1 MEELSLEDRI
11 TKASLDQVY
20 KNAKIGT
27 SGLFI
32 MFVFVAFFLMDKVPT
47 STLII
52 GSVFH
57 ILILSWRVYKIYKYR
72 KVEESVYN
80 IKDIEYWLN
89 SYRNN
94 SFLIG
99 VAWGLLFFF
108 LNDIGVEHQL
118 VVYIIIAGLAT
129 AGLFTLGSVL
139 SIYLSFM
146 VPILGITFVWMLIHG
161 DLIYLVLSL
170 LLAIWALY
178 TYVMAL
184 KFAQNFRDLI
194 VEKEKN
200 KSYTQELKN
209 TNEEL
214 KEIEERME
222 LALIG
227 NNDGLWDWNLL
238 DNSVYLSRRWKE
250 MIGFGD
256 KKSMDQFFNL
266 QERVHPDDIEKVA
279 SDIQANIDGETE
291 YYENVHRLKHK
302 DGHWVWILDR
312 GKTHYDENGKAV
324 RMIGTHTDITEEKKM
339 ELKYA
344 QQAQIIQQVH
354 DSVISTTLY
363 GIITSWNIGSELLL
377 GYKAQDM
384 IGKHITTIY
393 NEVDHRLLREC
404 MEKSIEKGEF
414 STEIHLVKKSN
425 KEVSVE
431 LTLSLLKDE
440 KGENNGII
448 CYAKDITERKQAQAK
463 LRYQAHYDSLTDLP
477 NRTLFNDRL
486 KQGIEK
492 AKRNGLNLALLFID
506 LDRFKQIN
514 DSLGHDVGDFVLK
527 IAASRLKST
536 LRKEDTLARLGGD
549 EFTII
554 MEELIKEKDAS
565 LLAQKILDVLDEP
578 IYIEGRTLYISSSI
592 GISIYPQDSIHSDD
606 LLKYA
611 DVAMYKAKNEGR
623 NNFQYYSYEMTELV
637 FERVVMEANIREAV
651 KNSEFVVYYQPQ
663 IDANRK
669 KLIGMEALVR
679 WKHPT
684 LGLVFPSK
692 FISLSEETGLV
703 IDIDHFMMQTAM
715 AQVKRWYDE
724 GLNPGVLAL
733 NITVKQLER
742 DDFLQTLQECLDRFE
757 FKPEWLE
764 LEITESEVMQKL
776 EDSIVKLQKISD
788 LGVRVA
794 VDDFG
799 TGYSSLSYIKRL
811 PIDKLKIDQEFV
823 KDVPDNEEDSAI
835 VKAIIAMAQSL
846 NLDMIAE
853 GVETKTQK
861 DFLLANGCDNIQGHY
876 YSRAIPTDEMK
887 EYLFDEMKPSPM
899 DEKIDLLLKKSRLYS
914 REEIIKNP
922 SLIPS
927 QNGFYVWFFRN
938 LPMPLPFENSFERD
952 GFTLSYLGSIPARS
966 SSNSHLR
973 KSIVTQHLKG
983 NAHNSTLRLSL
994 ACLLKDKL
1002 DISLLQHGNRIFL
1015 GDDEEKLDDWL
1026 NKNARVAYLVDEE
1039 PWVDKVEIIK
1049 ELDLPL
1055 NLEYNRQH
1063 PFYATLKTLRLDA
1076 KKDAK
1081 NSV

>member
-20 KNAKIGT
+20 KNSKIGVL
-27 SGLFI
+27 GLFM
-32 MFVFVAFFLMDKVPT
+32 MFLFVLFFLMDKVPT
-47 STLII
+47 SVLIV
-52 GSVFH
+52 GSIFH
-57 ILILSWRVYKIYKYR
+57 ISVLSWRVYKIYKYKKIEDIIDNVR
-72 KVEESVYN
+72 
-80 IKDIEYWLN
+80 DIEYWLS
-89 SYRNN
+89 SYRNTA
-94 SFLIG
+94 FLIG
-99 VAWGLLFFF
+99 VGWGILFFF
-108 LNDIGVEHQL
+108 LNDVAFEYQII
-118 VVYIIIAGLAT
+118 VYIIIAGLAT

-161 DLIYLVLSL
+161 DLIYYII
-170 LLAIWALY
+170 AILIAGWAAY
-178 TYVMAL
+178 SYVMVRG
-184 KFAQNFRDLI
+184 FAKNFRDII

-200 KSYTQELKN
+200 KIYTEQLEARN
-209 TNEEL
+209 IEL
-214 KEIEERME
+214 KELEERME
-222 LALIG
+222 LALMG

-266 QERVHPDDIEKVA
+266 QERIHPDDIEKVA

-312 GKTHYDENGKAV
+312 GKTHYDKSGKAI

-339 ELKYA
+339 QLEYA
-344 QQAQIIQQVH
+344 HQAQIIQQVH
-354 DSVISTTLY
+354 DSVISTTMY
-363 GIITSWNIGSELLL
+363 GIITSWNVGSELLL

-384 IGKHITTIY
+384 IGKHITAIY
-393 NEVDHRLLREC
+393 NEADHRLLRDG

-440 KGENNGII
+440 KGENSGII
-448 CYAKDITERKQAQAK
+448 CYAKDITERKQSQAK

-514 DSLGHDVGDFVLK
+514 YSLGHDVGDLVLK
-527 IAASRLKST
+527 IAASRLKYT

-549 EFTII
+549 EFAII
-554 MEELIKEKDAS
+554 MEELMREKDAS

-578 IYIEGRTLYISSSI
+578 IHIEGRTLYISSSI
-592 GISIYPQDSIHSDD
+592 GISIYPQDSTHADD
-606 LLKYA
+606 LLRYA
-611 DVAMYKAKNEGR
+611 DVAMYKAKDEGR
-623 NNFQYYSYEMTELV
+623 NNFQYYSFEMTELV
-637 FERVVMEANIREAV
+637 FERVVMETNIREAI

-663 IDANRK
+663 TDANRN

-679 WKHPT
+679 WQHPL

-703 IDIDHFMMQTAM
+703 IDIDRFMMKTAM
-715 AQVKRWYDE
+715 AQVKQWYDE
-724 GLNPGVLAL
+724 GLNPGILAL

-776 EDSIVKLQKISD
+776 EDSIVKLQKISN
-788 LGVRVA
+788 LGIRVA

-823 KDVPDNEEDSAI
+823 RDIPDDEEDSAI
-835 VKAIIAMAQSL
+835 VKAIIAMAKSL

-853 GVETKTQK
+853 GVETEVQK
-861 DFLLANGCDNIQGHY
+861 DFLLANGCGNIQGHY

-887 EYLFDEMKPSPM
+887 EYLFNEMKPSSI

-914 REEIIKNP
+914 RKEIIKDP

-927 QNGFYVWFFRN
+927 ENGFYVWFFRN
-938 LPMPLPFENSFERD
+938 LPIPLPFENSFERD
-952 GFTLSYLGSIPARS
+952 GFTLSYLGTVPARS

-1002 DISLLQHGNRIFL
+1002 DISLSWHGSRIFL

-1026 NKNARVAYLVDEE
+1026 NKNARVAYLVDDE
-1039 PWVDKVEIIK
+1039 PWIDKVDIIK
-1049 ELDLPL
+1049 GLDLPL
-1055 NLEYNRQH
+1055 NLEHNKQH
-1063 PFYATLKTLRLDA
+1063 PFYATLKKLRLNA
-1076 KKDAK
+1076 KKDVEK
-1081 NSV
+1081 D